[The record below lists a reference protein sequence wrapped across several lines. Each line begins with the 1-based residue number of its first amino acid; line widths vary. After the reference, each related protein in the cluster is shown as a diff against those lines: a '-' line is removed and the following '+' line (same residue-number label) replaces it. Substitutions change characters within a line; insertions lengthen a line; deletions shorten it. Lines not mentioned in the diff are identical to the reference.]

1 MKELF
6 DKISLAMH
14 RISAQNL
21 NQARL
26 FSSGLAEVANIE
38 LHGLLQDKFV
48 HHSLSNLDAS
58 VSPRVADYLNL
69 VETVMSLRFDE
80 TNLYIRSNIEYQAG
94 HPGPQFWETSVNA
107 LSNKKY
113 LMEAYLW
120 QNLVSTNQLF
130 EYAQK
135 NNLSSLI
142 SNIKPSAT
150 YQIHFFSLNTSNQRS
165 WKYFLS
171 GKTLI
176 NLFHN
181 KNDFF
186 NFCKFEHFEWLAFRQ
201 HKTSTTSNIKQKT
214 TISIFVDS
222 LDRRIF
228 ENPLLARILPNLFS
242 LRDKGTL
249 FRGFTSSASWTYPVM
264 SSIYSGINSAIDL
277 RLWRT
282 PWPADLFLKASLPN
296 LDKKDSRLL
305 LLRNKLHH
313 EYLNVKYHPFS
324 LTRNI
329 KNSNIYGMKNSL
341 NHSWRHGMSSFYTTS
356 MEKSCFNTQAALNEM
371 SPVFNSS
378 NSDRLIFIDLDHAH
392 RHTIPKINYPHR
404 DGSIDYDDLKFLNSM
419 IMAEHTLTG
428 SIHPDKV
435 SIYLRRY
442 QEIDKSIGAI
452 VDYFGDSASYLLFS
466 DHGSSFVDY
475 ITDEDLTHYNPPNQ
489 SSSSSVSLNK
499 VATPTLIYV
508 GANSLSHLHQHTSD
522 ELVSSQD
529 IYDIIK
535 FLNSGNE
542 NYTSS
547 LLTENELLSSRLPHF
562 FGGTGRASCLS
573 SGYAYSGS
581 KDAVSIEF
589 MARYNDSNTVSYR
602 NIPLLNDVQDAFASL
617 SECINSL

>member
-14 RISAQNL
+14 RISAENL
-21 NQARL
+21 NQTKL
-26 FSSGLAEVANIE
+26 FSSGLTEVANLE
-38 LHGLLQDKFV
+38 LQALLQDKFV
-48 HHSLSNLDAS
+48 HHTLSSLDGS
-58 VSPRVADYLNL
+58 VSPRVADYFNL
-69 VETVMSLRFDE
+69 VETVLALRFDE
-80 TNLYIRSNIEYQAG
+80 TNLYVRSNIEYQAG

-113 LMEAYLW
+113 LIEAYPW

-130 EYAQK
+130 EFAK
-135 NNLSSLI
+135 KHNLPSLIKNLS
-142 SNIKPSAT
+142 PSAI

-171 GKTLI
+171 GKNLT
-176 NLFHN
+176 NLFSN
-181 KNDFF
+181 KNDFLK
-186 NFCKFEHFEWLAFRQ
+186 FCKFEHFEWLAIRE
-201 HKTSTTSNIKQKT
+201 HKISTSPLQKQKT

-228 ENPLLARILPNLFS
+228 ENPLLAKILPNLFS

-249 FRGFTSSASWTYPVM
+249 FRGFTSSASWTYPVL

-296 LDKKDSRLL
+296 LDKKDARLL
-305 LLRNKLHH
+305 LLREKLHQ
-313 EYLNVKYHPFS
+313 EYLNFKYHPFS

-329 KNSNIYGMKNSL
+329 SNSNIYGMKNSL
-341 NHSWRHGMSSFYTTS
+341 NHSWRHGMSSYYTTS
-356 MEKSCFNTQAALNEM
+356 MEKSGFNTNAALNEM

-404 DGSIDYDDLKFLNSM
+404 DASIDFDDLKFLNSM
-419 IMAEHTLTG
+419 IMAENTITG

-442 QEIDKSIGAI
+442 QEIDNSIGAI

-475 ITDEDLTHYNPPNQ
+475 ITDEDLSNHHLSNQ
-489 SSSSSVSLNK
+489 STSSSVSLNK
-499 VATPTLIYV
+499 VATPTLLYV
-508 GANSLSHLHQHTSD
+508 SANTQLQAQEQFSE

-535 FLNSGNE
+535 FLTSKSS

-547 LLTENELLSSRLPHF
+547 VLTDNELLSSRLPCF
-562 FGGTGRASCLS
+562 FGGPGRATCLS

-581 KDAVSIEF
+581 KEAVSIEL
-589 MARYNDSNTVSYR
+589 MARYNNSVTYK
-602 NIPLLNDVQDAFASL
+602 NIPLLNDVQDAFVSL
-617 SECINSL
+617 TQCLNTL